1 MKQFGGELKQEVIN
15 ALLIQFQKLANNAA
29 TPEEINKVQ
38 EMKRELDKLLIQ
50 NAQKEADQNIR
61 KKELIQK
68 LMGNYKINNRNI
80 NSTMKI
86 KKLADIG
93 FLIEEI
99 KKQNKNNTTKKSK
112 IDNLKSMI
120 NKYKDGIKTMT
131 FEIGKTS
138 VLLFFLGAKLLWEG
152 MKIETT

>member
-120 NKYKDGIKTMT
+120 NKYKDALKNYDE
-131 FEIGKTS
+131 FKNYEAEYK
-138 VLLFFLGAKLLWEG
+138 
-152 MKIETT
+152 